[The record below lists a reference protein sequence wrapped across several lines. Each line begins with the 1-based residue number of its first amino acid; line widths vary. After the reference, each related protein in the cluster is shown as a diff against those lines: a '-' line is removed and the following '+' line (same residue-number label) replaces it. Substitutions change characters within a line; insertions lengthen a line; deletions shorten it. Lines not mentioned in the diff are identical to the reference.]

1 VWWKRMLRMQVAA
14 SLALST
20 VSYLVCGTSAWGAL
34 LAMSGAVVV
43 LVCDNAALSARARDC
58 YEGEASMQSL
68 EKAVF
73 SLTRRNA
80 ELEREMRVLVMA
92 AARAQTEALATKT
105 RKKLLRDERFNKS
118 ETDLSV
124 CSSL

>member
-1 VWWKRMLRMQVAA
+1 
-14 SLALST
+14 
-20 VSYLVCGTSAWGAL
+20 
-34 LAMSGAVVV
+34 MSGAVVV
-43 LVCDNAALSARARDC
+43 LVCDNAALNARARDC
-58 YEGEASMQSL
+58 YVGEASMQSL
-68 EKAVF
+68 EKAVL

-118 ETDLSV
+118 ENDLRV

>member
-1 VWWKRMLRMQVAA
+1 MLRLLQVG
-14 SLALST
+14 ALLLLSA
-20 VSYLVCGTSAWGAL
+20 VSVLVCGTSAWGAL

-43 LVCDNAALSARARDC
+43 LVCDNAALNARAREC
-58 YEGEASMQSL
+58 YVGEASMQSL
-68 EKAVF
+68 EKAVL

-118 ETDLSV
+118 ENDLRV